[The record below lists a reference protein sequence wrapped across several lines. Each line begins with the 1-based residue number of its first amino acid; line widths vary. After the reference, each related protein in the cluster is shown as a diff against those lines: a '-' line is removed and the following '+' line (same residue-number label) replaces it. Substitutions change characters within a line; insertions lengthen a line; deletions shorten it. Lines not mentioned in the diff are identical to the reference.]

1 MNKRNQEI
9 ERLVKEH
16 QGYVKSLA
24 VKFAPMPGISEDI
37 AQQVFL
43 EFVEHKDTWDLE
55 KDIKPLL
62 AGITRNISLRY
73 WREKQKQMSPALQ
86 KLAEHIHMLAQD
98 GEDEPEWLYSEKKKA
113 LDRCL
118 DKLPD
123 KSRKLVEI
131 HYYLGLT
138 SGEIGGRMAMTA
150 EAVRKALFRL
160 RKGLKKCIEDVLAGI
175 GYAS

>member
-1 MNKRNQEI
+1 MNERNQEI

-16 QGYVKSLA
+16 QGFVKSLA

-43 EFVEHKDTWDLE
+43 EFVEHKEKWDLE

-86 KLAEHIHMLAQD
+86 KLAEHIHMLAQ
-98 GEDEPEWLYSEKKKA
+98 EDDESEWHYTEKKKA
-113 LDRCL
+113 LDSCL
-118 DKLPD
+118 DKLPE

-138 SGEIGGRMAMTA
+138 SQEIGGRMAMTA

-160 RKGLKKCIEDVLAGI
+160 RKGLKKCIEEVLAGI